1 MWGMGGGVLG
11 VRGEEEATE
20 VLFCLEDE
28 SECAELVKL
37 LAGCEGGELSCGE
50 GCVWD
55 ISVFVDR
62 GVIRSV

>member
-28 SECAELVKL
+28 SECAELVWRYVR
-37 LAGCEGGELSCGE
+37 EEN
-50 GCVWD
+50 
-55 ISVFVDR
+55 
-62 GVIRSV
+62 